1 MNVRA
6 IPSGPRAIRTATLG
20 DLPAIVAIYNEAVAQ
35 RFATADL
42 EPVTAEQRA
51 AWFYEHDPESL
62 PIYVAEEER
71 QILGWC
77 SLSAYRPG
85 RAALRRTA
93 EISYYVRADA
103 RGRGIGT
110 ALVEHAIDDGRR
122 VGKQVLFGIL
132 LERNTASINLMKK
145 CGFALWGRLPD
156 VAAIDGQLVSHV
168 YYGRTI

>member
-6 IPSGPRAIRTATLG
+6 IPPGPLLIRVATLG
-20 DLPAIVAIYNEAVAQ
+20 DLPQIVAIYNEAVEQ

-42 EPVTAEQRA
+42 EPVTIEQRT
-51 AWFYEHDPESL
+51 AWFGEHDPDGL
-62 PIYVAEEER
+62 PIYVAEQAGR
-71 QILGWC
+71 ILGWC

-110 ALVEHAIDDGRR
+110 ALVEHAIDDAPR

-145 CGFALWGRLPD
+145 CGFVLWGRLPD
-156 VAAIDGQLVSHV
+156 VASIDGQLVSHV
-168 YYGRTI
+168 YYGRKI